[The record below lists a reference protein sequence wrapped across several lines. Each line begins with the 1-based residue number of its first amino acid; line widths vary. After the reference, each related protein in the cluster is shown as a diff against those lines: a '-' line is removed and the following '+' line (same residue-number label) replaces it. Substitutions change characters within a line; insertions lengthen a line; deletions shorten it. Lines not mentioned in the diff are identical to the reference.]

1 MGYLYLKTLKEA
13 SFSDSG
19 DSGYLTSI
27 DEVFTESGKC
37 VYYPAGTVGLKS
49 RCCKVFT
56 NSAYLPEDL
65 ITYWTKFWWSFENWM
80 SRTDRVNFWFIKM
93 WYFARFGTICE
104 IKKIKRE
111 KHPYKWYQIAQGV
124 SNIKI

>member
-56 NSAYLPEDL
+56 NWAYLPED
-65 ITYWTKFWWSFENWM
+65 
-80 SRTDRVNFWFIKM
+80 
-93 WYFARFGTICE
+93 
-104 IKKIKRE
+104 
-111 KHPYKWYQIAQGV
+111 
-124 SNIKI
+124 